1 MIIKWQI
8 EIMTSIIKNFPNWPA
23 VDRIHA
29 FITERTGGF
38 STGKFESL
46 NLAHHVN
53 DDFSAVER
61 NRGLLKS
68 SVSADL
74 TFQWMHQIHSDIV
87 NVVSVPSPPMK
98 GDSLICR
105 EPGIAC
111 CVLTADCL
119 PVFLTN
125 LKGTEIAIIHAGWR
139 GICRGIL
146 SKTIN
151 KMCSEPNE
159 LMAWL
164 GPAIGPCHYE
174 VGDDLKIAFK
184 KSIGSE
190 MLWSR
195 IETCFEDSP
204 TEGKYFLDLSKS
216 AAVIL
221 KYLGISNI
229 YEDDHCTFRDSEK
242 YFSHRRDGETGRMVS
257 TIFIDPRV

>member
-1 MIIKWQI
+1 
-8 EIMTSIIKNFPNWPA
+8 MTSIIKNFPNWPA

-87 NVVSVPSPPMK
+87 NVVSVASSPVK

-139 GICRGIL
+139 GICRGVL
-146 SKTIN
+146 NKTVN
-151 KMCSEPNE
+151 KMCSQPND

-184 KSIGSE
+184 NSISSKK
-190 MLWSR
+190 LWSR
-195 IETCFEDSP
+195 IETCFAESP
-204 TEGKYFLDLSKS
+204 TEGKFFLDLNKT
-216 AAVIL
+216 AGAIL
-221 KYLGISNI
+221 NHLGVSNI
-229 YEDDHCTFRDSEK
+229 YGNDHCTFRDSEK
-242 YFSHRRDGETGRMVS
+242 YFSYRRDGETGRMVS
-257 TIFIDPRV
+257 AIFIDPKV

>member
-1 MIIKWQI
+1 
-8 EIMTSIIKNFPNWPA
+8 MTSIIKNLPNWPA
-23 VDRIHA
+23 ADWIHA
-29 FITERTGGF
+29 FVTERAGGF
-38 STGKFESL
+38 STGKFASL

-53 DDFSAVER
+53 DDFSIVER

-87 NVVSVPSPPMK
+87 NVVSVPSSPLK

-139 GICRGIL
+139 GMCRGVL
-146 SKTIN
+146 NKTVN
-151 KMCSEPNE
+151 KMRSQPND

-174 VGDDLKIAFK
+174 VGHDLKIAFK
-184 KSIGSE
+184 KSISSKN
-190 MLWSR
+190 LWSR
-195 IETCFEDSP
+195 IETCFAESS
-204 TEGKYFLDLSKS
+204 TEGKFFLDLNKT
-216 AAVIL
+216 AVAIL
-221 KYLGISNI
+221 NHLGVSNI
-229 YEDDHCTFRDSEK
+229 YGNDQCTFRDSEK
-242 YFSHRRDGETGRMVS
+242 YFSYRRDGETGRMVS
-257 TIFIDPRV
+257 TIFIDPKV

>member
-1 MIIKWQI
+1 
-8 EIMTSIIKNFPNWPA
+8 MTSIIKNFPSWPA

-29 FITERTGGF
+29 FVTERTGGF
-38 STGKFESL
+38 STGRFESL

-61 NRGLLKS
+61 NRDLLKS

-74 TFQWMHQIHSDIV
+74 TFQWMDQIHSDIV

-125 LKGTEIAIIHAGWR
+125 LTGTEIAIIHAGWR

-190 MLWSR
+190 MLAHLPIQWKKLAN
-195 IETCFEDSP
+195 IENFSSIERLSLKPFNVLACS
-204 TEGKYFLDLSKS
+204 GKANLPSLSFAVAKSLAIIAIILFLP
-216 AAVIL
+216 
-221 KYLGISNI
+221 N
-229 YEDDHCTFRDSEK
+229 
-242 YFSHRRDGETGRMVS
+242 
-257 TIFIDPRV
+257 

>member
-1 MIIKWQI
+1 
-8 EIMTSIIKNFPNWPA
+8 MTSIIKNFPNWPA
-23 VDRIHA
+23 ADRVHA
-29 FITERTGGF
+29 FVTQRTGGF
-38 STGKFESL
+38 STGKFASL

-61 NRGLLKS
+61 NRDLLKS

-87 NVVSVPSPPMK
+87 NVVSVPSSPIK
-98 GDSLICR
+98 GDSLVCR

-139 GICRGIL
+139 GICGGIL
-146 SKTIN
+146 SKTVN
-151 KMCSEPNE
+151 KMCSEPND

-184 KSIGSE
+184 RSIRSKK
-190 MLWSR
+190 LWSR
-195 IETCFEDSP
+195 IEKCFEVSS
-204 TEGKYFLDLSKS
+204 TEGKFFLNLYK
-216 AAVIL
+216 AVTTIL
-221 KYLGISNI
+221 NHLGVSNI
-229 YEDDHCTFRDSEK
+229 YVDDYCTFRDSKK
-242 YFSHRRDGETGRMVS
+242 YFSYRRDGETGRMVS
-257 TIFIDPRV
+257 IIFIDPKV